1 MQLDQKIIGVFQ
13 ELLDEASRLIQT
25 RTTGGGDRVR
35 TGRYQTHTNPRY
47 DKVDSDSAT
56 EWRMRCLNLLKRV
69 FSTESDYYLMFK
81 EQSSGFDS
89 FSNYDYVAQ
98 ALSILKAAKTDY
110 ENGYLFD
117 TRALIQAEVFDD
129 FLDQAAQLL
138 ENGYFG
144 PAAVVAGA
152 VLEDGLRK
160 LCQQNN
166 TVVSARA
173 TIEPM
178 NVALAKTGLYGIVI
192 QQKISALA
200 AIRNKAA
207 HGKWD
212 EFDAND
218 VGQMIGQVRI
228 FMENSFG

>member
-117 TRALIQAEVFDD
+117 TRALIQA
-129 FLDQAAQLL
+129 
-138 ENGYFG
+138 
-144 PAAVVAGA
+144 
-152 VLEDGLRK
+152 
-160 LCQQNN
+160 
-166 TVVSARA
+166 
-173 TIEPM
+173 
-178 NVALAKTGLYGIVI
+178 
-192 QQKISALA
+192 
-200 AIRNKAA
+200 
-207 HGKWD
+207 
-212 EFDAND
+212 
-218 VGQMIGQVRI
+218 
-228 FMENSFG
+228 